1 MLGKKLSSLLAAC
14 IAVTAIWW
22 VLPAERATAHAWEL
36 GILDDSDNDFLP
48 NCVEWAVMTNSAS
61 PDTDGDG
68 TGDFIEV
75 VQRGQPRHPSAPLAL
90 DQEMRIVVTGPGIG
104 SGPQTAWVH
113 LFFRFVGAAPPI
125 TNFDVWVDLPQ
136 YPGLR
141 VPLSILAAGGI
152 VFRDRL
158 TAQDGYWVQVSA
170 PIVSV
175 TFLQLFLPCSFHAEA
190 MIGGRYVHTGV
201 QVINMQGV
209 VSTLVPY
216 GDLFAIQTITPNPG
230 SPTMVSNRVCL
241 IELEE
246 VGSGPGG
253 TIYQV
258 VDAYCDDCNE
268 LECDASCPQSIGWIL
283 TIPGGLSALGG

>member
-1 MLGKKLSSLLAAC
+1 MLGKKLSSLLAAFV
-14 IAVTAIWW
+14 AVTATWW
-22 VLPAERATAHAWEL
+22 ALPSERATAHAWEL
-36 GILDDSDNDFLP
+36 GILEDTDNDFLP
-48 NCVEWAVMTNSAS
+48 NCVEWAVMTNSSS

-68 TGDFIEV
+68 IGDFVEV
-75 VQRGQPRHPSAPLAL
+75 VQRGQPREPSAPLAL

-113 LFFRFVGAAPPI
+113 LFFRFVGAVPPI
-125 TNFDVWVDLPQ
+125 SSFDVWVDLPQ

-141 VPLSILAAGGI
+141 VPLSILAEGDI

-158 TAQDGYWVQVSA
+158 TAQDGYWVQVSV
-170 PIVSV
+170 PIVSIS
-175 TFLQLFLPCSFHAEA
+175 FLQLFLPCSFHAEA
-190 MIGGRYVHTGV
+190 SIGGRYVHTGV
-201 QVINMQGV
+201 QVIDMQGV

-216 GDLFAIQTITPNPG
+216 REHFAIQAITPNPG
-230 SPTMVSNRVCL
+230 SPTAVSNRVCL

-258 VDAYCDDCNE
+258 VDAFCDDCNE

-283 TIPGGLSALGG
+283 TIPGGLATLGG